1 MNESPL
7 TYNPYSAIPSS
18 IFHGQ
23 GATMANDVFKGIRIV
38 GTSNE
43 SFSKAIEIAIDRAKQ
58 TIRELRWF
66 EIREQRGAVRDGQI
80 EYQVTLEVFFK
91 LQRDAG
97 A

>member
-1 MNESPL
+1 
-7 TYNPYSAIPSS
+7 
-18 IFHGQ
+18 
-23 GATMANDVFKGIRIV
+23 MANDVFKGIMIV

-43 SFSKAIEIAIDRAKQ
+43 SFGEAIEIAIDRAKQ

-66 EIREQRGAVRDGQI
+66 EVREQRGAVRDGQI

-91 LQRDAG
+91 LQSDAG

>member
-1 MNESPL
+1 
-7 TYNPYSAIPSS
+7 
-18 IFHGQ
+18 
-23 GATMANDVFKGIRIV
+23 MANDVFKGIRIV

-43 SFSKAIEIAIDRAKQ
+43 SFSKAIEIAVDRAKQ

-66 EIREQRGAVRDGQI
+66 EICEQRGAVRDGQI

-91 LQRDAG
+91 LQNDAG

>member
-1 MNESPL
+1 
-7 TYNPYSAIPSS
+7 
-18 IFHGQ
+18 
-23 GATMANDVFKGIRIV
+23 MANDVFKGIRIV

-43 SFSKAIEIAIDRAKQ
+43 SFSNAIEIAIDRAKQ

-66 EIREQRGAVRDGQI
+66 EICEQRGAVRDGQI

-91 LQRDAG
+91 LQNDAG